1 MLAFST
7 EDDELETQARAQADA
22 DAAAW
27 EDFKVRWEA
36 DARHAAWK
44 AEARMGAMDHKA
56 VEEAHKAHKGKS
68 AGSEIRAKAMPCN
81 CPGFCPCPKG
91 RGKED
96 TDKGSD
102 VKGNSKYKNN
112 VAQAKN
118 QHQDNNQDKDN
129 DKGYNQ
135 PSTSTRPTTRTGKG
149 EGKKQHKGKHKDN
162 YTGYK
167 GGPRPKG
174 SWFIHPYDMWQWS

>member
-1 MLAFST
+1 
-7 EDDELETQARAQADA
+7 
-22 DAAAW
+22 
-27 EDFKVRWEA
+27 
-36 DARHAAWK
+36 
-44 AEARMGAMDHKA
+44 MGAMAHKA
-56 VEEAHKAHKGKS
+56 LEEAHKAHKGKS
-68 AGSEIRAKAMPCN
+68 AGSEIRAKAMRCN
-81 CPGFCPCPKG
+81 W
-91 RGKED
+91 GKED

-102 VKGNSKYKNN
+102 VKGNSEYKNN

-129 DKGYNQ
+129 DKRHNP

-149 EGKKQHKGKHKDN
+149 EGKNQHKGKHKDN

-174 SWFIHPYDMWQWS
+174 SWFIHPYDMWHWS